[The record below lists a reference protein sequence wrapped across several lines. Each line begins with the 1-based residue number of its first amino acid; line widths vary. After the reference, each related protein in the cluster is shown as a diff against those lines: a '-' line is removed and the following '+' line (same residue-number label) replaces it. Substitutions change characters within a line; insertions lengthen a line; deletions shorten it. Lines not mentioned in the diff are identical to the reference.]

1 MYASGP
7 CPFLAVGKS
16 LGCIGLPE
24 AFNATDVIAKEART
38 EKKFSFMLF
47 FDSFVNL
54 LSLTV

>member
-38 EKKFSFMLF
+38 EKKSSVLCCFLTH
-47 FDSFVNL
+47 L
-54 LSLTV
+54 LTYSL